1 MMKLLLNKK
10 VFSRYMFV
18 AVAMLIAVGSLVVS
32 HHLVSDL
39 SKEERNK
46 MKIWAEATK
55 EAIEAEENVNLNL
68 IVLILES
75 NTTIPTILYDKNSD
89 SYRSVNIDLEGQ
101 DEQLYLRAKATSFAK
116 RHEPIAIEFETFEQY
131 LYYDDSHTLKR
142 LQWFPYIQL
151 GVLTI
156 FVLTSILALLS
167 TKRMEQDRLW
177 VGLSKE
183 TAHQLGTPLSSL
195 IAWVEY
201 LRLKGID
208 ESIAQDIE
216 KDINRLQK
224 ITDRFSK
231 IGSTPTLHQC
241 DIKELTLQTIDY
253 LETRISKKV
262 EFFSDLPL
270 HPLYAKASEPLY
282 AWVIENLTKNAVD
295 AMSGTGKVSFVM
307 TETDDTIVLDIS
319 DTGKGIPKSK
329 FKTIFTPGYTTKSRG
344 WGLGLSLT
352 KRIIESY
359 HQGKV
364 YVLRSEIDN
373 GTTFRIELKKQSAV
387 NSNL

>member
-1 MMKLLLNKK
+1 MMKLFLNKK

-18 AVAMLIAVGSLVVS
+18 AVAMLIAFGSLVVS

-39 SKEERNK
+39 SNEERNK

-55 EAIEAEENVNLNL
+55 EVIETDENVNLNL
-68 IVLILES
+68 VVLILES

-89 SYRSVNIDLEGQ
+89 SYRSVNIDLENK
-101 DEQLYLRAKATSFAK
+101 DEQSYLREKATSFAK
-116 RHEPIAIEFETFEQY
+116 RHEPIPIEFDTFEQY

-142 LQWFPYIQL
+142 LQLFPYIQL
-151 GVLTI
+151 GVLSI

-208 ESIAQDIE
+208 ESIAQDME
-216 KDINRLQK
+216 KDISRLQE

-231 IGSTPTLHQC
+231 IGSTPTLYRC
-241 DIKELTLQTIDY
+241 DVKELTLQTITY
-253 LETRISKKV
+253 LEKRISRKV
-262 EFFSDLPL
+262 EFVLDLP
-270 HPLYAKASEPLY
+270 PQALYAKVSEPLY

-295 AMSGTGKVSFVM
+295 AMSGTGKICFVM
-307 TETDDTIVLDIS
+307 KEIGDTITLDLS

-359 HQGKV
+359 HNGKIF
-364 YVLRSEIDN
+364 VLRSELN
-373 GTTFRIELKKQSAV
+373 SGTTFRIELKKDLEV
-387 NSNL
+387 